1 MTAALHLPEPSA
13 ERRSRQHLTLS
24 PKAILEELSALVVL
38 ERLTAPVLAVGHDST
53 VVFAN
58 AAFAD
63 MVGRSPQIVV
73 SLKFHEILHTSPTND
88 SALTVIKTLAGQVVE
103 LRHQDGSIVRAQMS
117 GSALLRG
124 DDPVAVVVFHDLT
137 EQLWITGKH

>member
-13 ERRSRQHLTLS
+13 ERRSRRHLMLS

-38 ERLTAPVLAVGHDST
+38 ERLTAPVLVIGHDGT

-63 MVGRSPQIVV
+63 MVGHSPQIVV
-73 SLKFHEILHTSPTND
+73 SLKFHEILHTSRTND
-88 SALTVIKTLAGQVVE
+88 SALTVMKTLAGQVVE

>member
-13 ERRSRQHLTLS
+13 ERRSRRHLTLS

-38 ERLTAPVLAVGHDST
+38 ERLTAPVLVIGHDGT

-63 MVGRSPQIVV
+63 MVGHSPQIVV
-73 SLKFHEILHTSPTND
+73 SLKFHEILHTSRTND
-88 SALTVIKTLAGQVVE
+88 SALTVMKTLAGQVVE

>member
-1 MTAALHLPEPSA
+1 MTAALRLPEPSA

-24 PKAILEELSALVVL
+24 PKAILVELSALVVL

-63 MVGRSPQIVV
+63 MVGHSPQIVV